1 MAHTIIKNSSYSL
14 KQIVMN
20 FVYKLIQSPTVY
32 PIKFYEKGKHIGKN
46 RHSQLT

>member
-1 MAHTIIKNSSYSL
+1 MANTITKNSRYSL
-14 KQIVMN
+14 KQIVKK

-46 RHSQLT
+46 RNAQLT